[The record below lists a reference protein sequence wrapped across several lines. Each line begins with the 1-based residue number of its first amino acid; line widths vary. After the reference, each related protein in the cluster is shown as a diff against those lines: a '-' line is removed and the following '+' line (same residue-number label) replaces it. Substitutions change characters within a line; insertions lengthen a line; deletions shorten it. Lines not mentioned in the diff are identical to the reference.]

1 MEEAPTPDSFKGK
14 KNNKKKDDSESFDF
28 CCENSNGLFQIF
40 ITKYNDNIEIICM
53 NILDEEDSNKKYSN
67 KFNSKSL
74 NEIMGERNIN
84 KAYQILKQIPPI
96 NILIEPNDNIIILS
110 IKSSSIKKNF
120 PLYKPIDI
128 NDCLTKINQLENQN
142 NDLNNRLKEFENK
155 FKIICE
161 YNLFDLEVH
170 KLEKIFE
177 QLTTANN
184 TPFKSHKPLINRRAE
199 LGVINKGIK
208 HIFNKN
214 IESMKMIYCSKKDG
228 EAPDKFIKKYNESI
242 DYSVIIIHTKDEDEK
257 KFGIFCNKE
266 ENYAFDNINNIQ
278 NNFQFINNR
287 LEDYLNNDNDYFQQN
302 QPKMINFPM
311 YQDNNYIDIFNSN
324 SICNKYFLFSL
335 DDFSIFY
342 SNECDSF
349 PNISIKFNNQF
360 KCLFGNENYGNNN
373 MNNPPMANNTNNLF
387 NTNKSNFKL
396 SGNNQF
402 NIDEYELYSIELEKI
417 E

>member
-1 MEEAPTPDSFKGK
+1 
-14 KNNKKKDDSESFDF
+14 
-28 CCENSNGLFQIF
+28 
-40 ITKYNDNIEIICM
+40 
-53 NILDEEDSNKKYSN
+53 
-67 KFNSKSL
+67 
-74 NEIMGERNIN
+74 MGERNIN

-184 TPFKSHKPLINRRAE
+184 NPFQSHKPLINRRAE

-257 KFGIFCNKE
+257 KFGIFCNKK
-266 ENYAFDNINNIQ
+266 ENYALDNINNIQ
-278 NNFQFINNR
+278 NNFQF
-287 LEDYLNNDNDYFQQN
+287 LNN
-302 QPKMINFPM
+302 
-311 YQDNNYIDIFNSN
+311 
-324 SICNKYFLFSL
+324 
-335 DDFSIFY
+335 
-342 SNECDSF
+342 
-349 PNISIKFNNQF
+349 
-360 KCLFGNENYGNNN
+360 
-373 MNNPPMANNTNNLF
+373 
-387 NTNKSNFKL
+387 
-396 SGNNQF
+396 
-402 NIDEYELYSIELEKI
+402 
-417 E
+417 

>member
-1 MEEAPTPDSFKGK
+1 M
-14 KNNKKKDDSESFDF
+14 
-28 CCENSNGLFQIF
+28 
-40 ITKYNDNIEIICM
+40 
-53 NILDEEDSNKKYSN
+53 
-67 KFNSKSL
+67 
-74 NEIMGERNIN
+74 
-84 KAYQILKQIPPI
+84 
-96 NILIEPNDNIIILS
+96 
-110 IKSSSIKKNF
+110 
-120 PLYKPIDI
+120 
-128 NDCLTKINQLENQN
+128 
-142 NDLNNRLKEFENK
+142 
-155 FKIICE
+155 
-161 YNLFDLEVH
+161 H

-278 NNFQFINNR
+278 NNFQFDLDNN
-287 LEDYLNNDNDYFQQN
+287 FQQN
-302 QPKMINFPM
+302 QNFPM
-311 YQDNNYIDIFNSN
+311 YLDNNYIDIFNSN